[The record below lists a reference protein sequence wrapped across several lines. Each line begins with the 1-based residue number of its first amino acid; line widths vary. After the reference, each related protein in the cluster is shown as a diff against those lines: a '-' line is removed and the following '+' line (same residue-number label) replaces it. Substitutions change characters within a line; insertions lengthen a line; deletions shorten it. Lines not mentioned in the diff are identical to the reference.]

1 MNAVEPRVHLE
12 IGSRFENVELVQIAV
27 AASLEQLAVD
37 AETARSIGSAVRE
50 AVANAIQHGNALDPE
65 KRVEIEFGLEGD
77 EVVIQVR
84 DEGRGFDPDAV
95 PDPRSPENLLKPA
108 GRGIFFMKRYMDAID
123 YSFDPGRGTVLT
135 LRKRVSRAPAA
146 NSQRQEEE
154 A

>member
-77 EVVIQVR
+77 DVVIQVR
-84 DEGRGFDPDAV
+84 DEGRGFDPEAV